1 VVLLFKDWNS
11 MAESWAFLAVTFV
24 SIFTMIDPLGNIP
37 VFIALTEGLKAKE
50 VRRVAARATMTALA
64 ILILF
69 QFGGRAIFGL
79 FRISSDSL
87 QIVGGVIFF
96 ITGYEMLQARL
107 NRSMHDN
114 GPSDQQY
121 ANDIAITPLG
131 IPMICGPGAITAV
144 ILRMSESDTIIKQ
157 SLLLLT
163 ILLTLGITFLMLV
176 AAKNILRFLGD
187 SGNKVLLRLMGLIV
201 MAIAVEL
208 FFSGLTPYVKTMLA
222 DRPEAGR
229 DAQAN

>member
-1 VVLLFKDWNS
+1 
-11 MAESWAFLAVTFV
+11 MAEIWTFLVVTFV

-37 VFIALTEGLKAKE
+37 VFIALTEGLRPVE
-50 VRRVAARATMTALA
+50 VRRVAGRAVLTALA
-64 ILILF
+64 ILVLF
-69 QFGGRAIFGL
+69 QFAGTAIFGL

-87 QIVGGVIFF
+87 QVVGGVIFF

-144 ILRMSESDTIIKQ
+144 IIRMSESDTILKQ
-157 SLLLLT
+157 ATVLLT
-163 ILLTLGITFLMLV
+163 IVVALGITFLMLV
-176 AAKNILRFLGD
+176 GAKSILRFLGD

-208 FFSGLTPYVKTMLA
+208 FFSGLTPYVKAMM
-222 DRPEAGR
+222 
-229 DAQAN
+229 QK